1 MAECR
6 ELSLNEKRTLIYA
19 LAEARTEAYSKV
31 MELRDRSDEMENNGQ
46 SGYGALADEAEQY
59 EILADLTDM
68 LVELVCE
75 NRLVI
80 RTKEDKA

>member
-1 MAECR
+1 
-6 ELSLNEKRTLIYA
+6 
-19 LAEARTEAYSKV
+19 
-31 MELRDRSDEMENNGQ
+31 MENNGQ

-59 EILADLTDM
+59 EMLADLTDM